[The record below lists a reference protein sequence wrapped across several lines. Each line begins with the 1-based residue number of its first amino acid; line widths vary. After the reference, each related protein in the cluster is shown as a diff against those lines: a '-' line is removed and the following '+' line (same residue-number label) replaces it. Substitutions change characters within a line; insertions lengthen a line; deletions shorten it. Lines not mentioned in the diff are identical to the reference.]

1 MLEFL
6 FGWILGVWSAQ
17 QFNLPSVQTAIKT
30 WWNSK
35 PEVVDTS
42 DATEEDHAMIDDDS
56 GLLIPMDFYSTFS
69 EFVTKKT

>member
-17 QFNLPSVQTAIKT
+17 QFNLPSVQIAIKK

-35 PEVVDTS
+35 PEVAVDTS
-42 DATEEDHAMIDDDS
+42 DVTEEDHETTPIFTGDMPPVES
-56 GLLIPMDFYSTFS
+56 
-69 EFVTKKT
+69 